1 MEEKQGTTKNIQE
14 TIATEFGFD
23 DLNDEAQ
30 RELIE
35 QMTESV
41 IKRVLI
47 ESYTKLSDSDREE
60 FEEMMENVEEIDPN
74 SIDEFLN
81 EKLTDYDAVIV
92 EAIDDLKKRIATVE
106 ETNRESKE

>member
-1 MEEKQGTTKNIQE
+1 MEETQGTTKNIQE
-14 TIATEFGFD
+14 TIATEFGFN

-41 IKRVLI
+41 IKRVLVD
-47 ESYTKLSDSDREE
+47 SYAKLSDSDRKE
-60 FEEMMENVEEIDPN
+60 FEDMMVNIEDVDPD
-74 SIDEFLN
+74 SIDEFLR
-81 EKLTDYDAVIV
+81 EKLTDYDAVIA
-92 EAIDDLKKRIATVE
+92 EAIEDLKKHISTVE

>member
-23 DLNDEAQ
+23 DLSDESQ

-81 EKLTDYDAVIV
+81 EKLTDYDAVIA